1 MKRISFNDDWHFT
14 RLASGKTERVDLP
27 HDATISEPRDP
38 SIRIGYLCAFYHGGK
53 YEYRKSFTLPQAWA
67 GKAVYLEFEG
77 IYCRSEVFVN
87 GSRISSLTNG
97 YIGVSERIDHLL
109 HAGENEVRVTVDTPY
124 NDHSRWY
131 QGSGIYR
138 DVWLYVGEKEHIP
151 PHALK
156 VERSPMRPPSSKQ
169 TAGRKGS

>member
-1 MKRISFNDDWHFT
+1 MALHPPCKR
-14 RLASGKTERVDLP
+14 KTERVDLP

-53 YEYRKSFTLPQAWA
+53 YEYRKSFTLPREWA
-67 GKAVYLEFEG
+67 EKAVYLEFEG

-109 HAGENEVRVTVDTPY
+109 HAGENEVRVTVDTPITTIRAGIRAAASTATCGFTSAKKST
-124 NDHSRWY
+124 SR
-131 QGSGIYR
+131 R
-138 DVWLYVGEKEHIP
+138 T
-151 PHALK
+151 
-156 VERSPMRPPSSKQ
+156 R
-169 TAGRKGS
+169 